1 MFRIFGP
8 PGCGKTTT
16 LLNLVDQS
24 LADQVHPN
32 EIAFLSFTK
41 KAATE
46 ARDRAAKR
54 FNLNVETD
62 LRYFRTLHSLSY
74 RLLGLRN
81 DQQMKTEHFHE
92 LSNRLGIQLVRSNK
106 DPFVNDEV
114 TISLS
119 DHPILSLINLARLR
133 KISIREQYNQSN
145 IDNVWEEV
153 SYVDRAYRE
162 YKKANGLLDYT
173 DTLVMFAENMA
184 DHCPR
189 FKVCFLDEA
198 QDLSPLQWDIA
209 HGLDDRSEKMYCAGD
224 DDQAIYRWA
233 GAQVSSFLQIQSSS
247 EVLSQ
252 SYRIPQ
258 SVHTVADKVV
268 SRITD
273 RYPKQYRP
281 RQEKGTVERIYD
293 LSETDLSHG
302 SWLILTQANYMLE
315 PLDTTL
321 RSMGYLFERPRQRS
335 ISEKLSEAVNGW
347 EALRKGNE
355 VSLHTA
361 QCVYG
366 YMTGNGVRIKRGHKK
381 ILEDETAMFTL
392 EKLQKQHGLL
402 ATEDQ
407 IWHEAMD
414 KLPDSDRAYIVALLR
429 RGEKFNAKPRI
440 RLSTIHQAKGGEA
453 DNVVLF
459 SDLAPAAAR
468 DFGNDTH
475 RVFYVGVTRT
485 LKNLYILE
493 PDDYLRAY
501 AL

>member
-92 LSNRLGIQLVRSNK
+92 LSNHLGIQLVRSK
-106 DPFVNDEV
+106 RDIEDGPS
-114 TISLS
+114 ISSS

-133 KISIREQYNQSN
+133 KVSIREQYDQSSV
-145 IDNVWEEV
+145 DNVWEEV
-153 SYVDRAYRE
+153 SYVDRSYRE

-184 DHCPR
+184 DYCPR

-209 HGLDDRSEKMYCAGD
+209 HGLDKYSEKMYCAGD

-233 GAQVSSFLQIQSSS
+233 GASINSFIHLPGGT
-247 EVLSQ
+247 ETLEQ

-258 SVHTVADKVV
+258 SVHTIANRVV

-273 RYPKQYRP
+273 RYPKQYLP

-355 VSLHTA
+355 VSRHTA
-361 QCVYG
+361 QCIYE
-366 YMTGNGVRIKRGHKK
+366 YMTGNGVRVTRGYKK
-381 ILEDETAMFTL
+381 ILEDETAVFTL

-414 KLPDSDRAYIVALLR
+414 KLPDTDRAYIVALLR

-459 SDLAPAAAR
+459 SDLAPAAALNF
-468 DFGNDTH
+468 DNDTH

-485 LKNLYILE
+485 RQSLYIVE
-493 PDDYLRAY
+493 PQNLHLSYLV
-501 AL
+501 

>member
-1 MFRIFGP
+1 
-8 PGCGKTTT
+8 
-16 LLNLVDQS
+16 
-24 LADQVHPN
+24 
-32 EIAFLSFTK
+32 
-41 KAATE
+41 
-46 ARDRAAKR
+46 
-54 FNLNVETD
+54 
-62 LRYFRTLHSLSY
+62 
-74 RLLGLRN
+74 
-81 DQQMKTEHFHE
+81 
-92 LSNRLGIQLVRSNK
+92 
-106 DPFVNDEV
+106 
-114 TISLS
+114 
-119 DHPILSLINLARLR
+119 
-133 KISIREQYNQSN
+133 
-145 IDNVWEEV
+145 
-153 SYVDRAYRE
+153 VDRAYRE

-184 DHCPR
+184 DYCPR

-209 HGLDDRSEKMYCAGD
+209 HGLDKYSEKMYCAGD

-233 GAQVSSFLQIQSSS
+233 GADINQFIHLPGGS
-247 EVLSQ
+247 ETLEQ

-258 SVHTVADKVV
+258 SVHTVADKIV

-273 RYPKQYRP
+273 RYPKRYLP
-281 RQEKGTVERIYD
+281 RQEQGTVERIYD
-293 LSETDLSHG
+293 LSEADLSHG
-302 SWLILTQANYMLE
+302 SWLILTQANYMLD
-315 PLDTTL
+315 PLDATL

-366 YMTGNGVRIKRGHKK
+366 YMSGNGVRITRGHKK
-381 ILEDETAMFTL
+381 ILEDETATFTL

-402 ATEDQ
+402 ASEDQ

-414 KLPDSDRAYIVALLR
+414 KLPDADRAYIVALLR
-429 RGEKFNAKPRI
+429 RGEKFNAPPRI

-459 SDLAPAAAR
+459 SDLAPAAAL
-468 DFGNDTH
+468 DFNNDTH

-485 LKNLYILE
+485 RKNLYIVE
-493 PDDYLRAY
+493 PQSAHLSYPI
-501 AL
+501 

>member
-1 MFRIFGP
+1 
-8 PGCGKTTT
+8 
-16 LLNLVDQS
+16 
-24 LADQVHPN
+24 
-32 EIAFLSFTK
+32 
-41 KAATE
+41 
-46 ARDRAAKR
+46 
-54 FNLNVETD
+54 
-62 LRYFRTLHSLSY
+62 
-74 RLLGLRN
+74 
-81 DQQMKTEHFHE
+81 
-92 LSNRLGIQLVRSNK
+92 
-106 DPFVNDEV
+106 
-114 TISLS
+114 
-119 DHPILSLINLARLR
+119 
-133 KISIREQYNQSN
+133 
-145 IDNVWEEV
+145 
-153 SYVDRAYRE
+153 
-162 YKKANGLLDYT
+162 
-173 DTLVMFAENMA
+173 
-184 DHCPR
+184 
-189 FKVCFLDEA
+189 
-198 QDLSPLQWDIA
+198 
-209 HGLDDRSEKMYCAGD
+209 
-224 DDQAIYRWA
+224 
-233 GAQVSSFLQIQSSS
+233 
-247 EVLSQ
+247 
-252 SYRIPQ
+252 
-258 SVHTVADKVV
+258 V

-366 YMTGNGVRIKRGHKK
+366 YMTGNGVRITRGHKK

-485 LKNLYILE
+485 RQSLYIVE
-493 PDDYLRAY
+493 PENLHLSYL
-501 AL
+501 L